1 MTASTHQRRLRAG
14 LHPLPLGISFPAH
27 SLCMT
32 EGVLSFPFRLTPQG
46 EAAIAPYGSDQEV
59 REAIAALTL
68 TYLGERLL
76 SPEFGITDPA
86 WNGIDP
92 NDVQAGLDN
101 YGPVGVT
108 VTGVEEEPVTETQT
122 AYVIEWS
129 HDDEETP

>member
-1 MTASTHQRRLRAG
+1 MA
-14 LHPLPLGISFPAH
+14 
-27 SLCMT
+27 

-68 TYLGERLL
+68 THLGERLL

-129 HDDEETP
+129 HDDEETQ